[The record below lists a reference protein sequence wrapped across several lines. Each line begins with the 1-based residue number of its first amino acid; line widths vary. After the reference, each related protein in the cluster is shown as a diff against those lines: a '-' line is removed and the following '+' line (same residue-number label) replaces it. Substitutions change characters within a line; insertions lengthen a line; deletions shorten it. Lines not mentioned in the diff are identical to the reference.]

1 MSSIK
6 CECGHV
12 NPEGTDICQN
22 CGRPLSAEEKE
33 KRLADMR
40 YDGAAIRSMTH
51 KRSIVDKVWNFFSS
65 VKIGVS
71 IIIAILVA
79 AAIGTFL
86 PQVFYVPAANEAQAA
101 QYYEEHY
108 GTFGK
113 IYNALGLS
121 DLYGS
126 WWFMALVGLLG
137 ISLVVVSLDRGIP
150 LYKSLKNQR
159 TARHPSFMKR
169 QRLFGEGK
177 VADPDAVMAKAKE
190 KLKEERYR
198 IKEEDGAILAEKGR
212 WSRWGPYVNHAGL
225 IIFLLG
231 VMLRALPGFYVD
243 ESMWI
248 REGETLAVKGAPGLF
263 IENKGFSYEVYSK
276 DNAKEVFGE
285 AIDRVGTVAS
295 KYQTDVAL
303 YKQPENALPG
313 STEKE
318 YVKDYSIVVNKPL
331 KYEGYSIFQMDFK
344 LDELKSMTF
353 ALENKETEKPVGEL
367 TIDLAN
373 PEKEYDLGNGSK
385 VRILDYYPDF
395 SGFEDGEPQSATPIP
410 NNPAFL
416 FKMFTPEKP
425 EGETSFVAIRQT
437 LEPLGENEYRMAFQN
452 ADTRNVSGLTIRKD
466 KTIPI
471 ISLGGLIFLL
481 GVAQS
486 SYFNHR
492 RFWIRRTEDGK
503 LLVAGHTNKNWVAL
517 KRELDKAAEYAGLPK
532 YSDQRDPE
540 EAIDA
545 NTEGDSKA

>member
-22 CGRPLSAEEKE
+22 CGLPLSKEEKG
-33 KRLADMR
+33 KKLADMR

-51 KRSIVDKVWNFFSS
+51 KRSIVDKIWNFFSS

-108 GTFGK
+108 GWFGK
-113 IYNALGLS
+113 VYNALGLS

-169 QRLFGEGK
+169 QRLFGEGDGSN
-177 VADPDAVMAKAKE
+177 ADEVMAKAKE
-190 KLKEERYR
+190 KLKEHRYHIR
-198 IKEEDGAILAEKGR
+198 EEDGALLAEKGR
-212 WSRWGPYVNHAGL
+212 WSRWGPYVNHVGL

-231 VMLRALPGFYVD
+231 VMLRAIPGFYVD

-263 IENKGFSYEVYSK
+263 LENKGFSYEVYTK
-276 DNAKEVFGE
+276 DNTKEVFGE

-295 KYQTDVAL
+295 NYQTDVAL
-303 YKQPENALPG
+303 YERPEDALPG

-318 YVKDYSIVVNKPL
+318 FVGDYSIVVNKPL
-331 KYEGYSIFQMDFK
+331 KYEGYSVFQMDFK
-344 LDELKSMTF
+344 LDELKAMTF
-353 ALENKETEKPVGEL
+353 SLENKATEQPSGEF
-367 TIDLAN
+367 TIDLSN
-373 PEKEYDLGNGSK
+373 PQNEYDLGNGSR
-385 VRILDYYPDF
+385 VQVIDYYPDF
-395 SGFEDGEPQSATPIP
+395 SGFQDGEPQSATPIP

-416 FKMFTPEKP
+416 FRMFTPETP
-425 EGETSFVAIRQT
+425 DGETSFVAIRQT
-437 LEPLGENEYRMAFQN
+437 LEPLGENQYKVAFRD
-452 ADTRNVSGLTIRKD
+452 AETRNVSGLTIRKD

-471 ISLGGLIFLL
+471 IFLGGIIFML
-481 GVAQS
+481 GVAQG

-492 RFWIRRTEDGK
+492 RFWIRKTDDGR

-517 KRELDKAAEYAGLPK
+517 KRELDDVTRYSGLPQ
-532 YSDQRDPE
+532 YADQRDPE
-540 EAIDA
+540 DQPDVKM
-545 NTEGDSKA
+545 EGDSKA